1 MSADHPAEAGA
12 DHLASVEHP
21 AHAGAERPAEAGT
34 DHLASVEHPAH
45 AGAERPVDAGEV
57 LGAGGRIAADGV
69 GGGADLPVGAPYETP
84 PDAPAP
90 VPVPIDDPATREGD
104 GGMPPD
110 TLPPPIGG

>member
-1 MSADHPAEAGA
+1 MRTAAGSGAEHGG
-12 DHLASVEHP
+12 P
-21 AHAGAERPAEAGT
+21 AHGAAEDPGQA
-34 DHLASVEHPAH
+34 V
-45 AGAERPVDAGEV
+45 
-57 LGAGGRIAADGV
+57 GV
-69 GGGADLPVGAPYETP
+69 PSAPDPGADLPAGVPWGPP

>member
-1 MSADHPAEAGA
+1 MSALHGVDAEHGVTGPQGAGA
-12 DHLASVEHP
+12 
-21 AHAGAERPAEAGT
+21 AHGPTEGPGQELPAGAPWEP
-34 DHLASVEHPAH
+34 L
-45 AGAERPVDAGEV
+45 
-57 LGAGGRIAADGV
+57 
-69 GGGADLPVGAPYETP
+69 

>member
-1 MSADHPAEAGA
+1 MSTDHPDAAGA
-12 DHLASVEHP
+12 DHS
-21 AHAGAERPAEAGT
+21 AEA
-34 DHLASVEHPAH
+34 
-45 AGAERPVDAGEV
+45 DAT
-57 LGAGGRIAADGV
+57 LGAGGPTAADGA
-69 GGGADLPVGAPYETP
+69 GAGVDLPAGAPWETP